1 MKITEVINV
10 KNAAGKSATLQHLV
24 PGITYLDYGFT
35 HLPRS
40 FDGYR
45 VKDTDRTAVKQGDG
59 FFKLSDSNDVYK
71 AS

>member
-10 KNAAGKSATLQHLV
+10 KNNAGKNVTLQHLV

-35 HLPRS
+35 HLPRN
-40 FDGYR
+40 FNGYR
-45 VKDTDRTAVKQGDG
+45 VKDTDRTALKQSDG
-59 FFKLSDSNDVYK
+59 SFQLSDSSEVYK

>member
-10 KNAAGKSATLQHLV
+10 KNASGKTVTLQHLV

-35 HLPRS
+35 HLPRN

-45 VKDTDRTAVKQGDG
+45 VKDTDRTAIKQDDG
-59 FFKLSDSNDVYK
+59 TFKLSDSDDVFTP
-71 AS
+71 S

>member
-1 MKITEVINV
+1 MKITETLKV
-10 KNAAGKSATLQHLV
+10 KNADGKSVTLQHLV

-35 HLPRS
+35 HLPRN

-45 VKDTDRTAVKQGDG
+45 VKDTDRTAIKQGDG
-59 FFKLSDSNDVYK
+59 TFKLSDSADIYQ

>member
-1 MKITEVINV
+1 MKITEAINV
-10 KNAAGKSATLQHLV
+10 KNAAGKSVTLQHLV

-35 HLPRS
+35 HLPRN

-45 VKDTDRTAVKQGDG
+45 VKDTDRTAIKQADGTFTIGD
-59 FFKLSDSNDVYK
+59 SSDVYK